1 MRLSRHTMLGLAM
14 LGSSLCAFSQAP
26 KEGAAKGAPK
36 GGPRRPALFFKED
49 WKQAPGGGEHGLTQA
64 NVANESL
71 ELKLYGEDA
80 KNMQLTGTDGDDNN
94 PTHAWTGLCEKPCAM
109 AFRDKKN
116 FADLSGLARIQWVTK
131 MSGFHKIHPIVK
143 LADGTWLVGDVADG
157 SVADW
162 LQSDI
167 AMSEVRWLK
176 LDIEKVVTKGNW
188 VEHPDLTKVDEI
200 GFADLMPS
208 SGHGPGGWADVA
220 RFEVFA
226 KPVAR

>member
-1 MRLSRHTMLGLAM
+1 MLGLVM
-14 LGSSLCAFSQAP
+14 LGGSLCAFSQAP
-26 KEGAAKGAPK
+26 AKEGAKGGPK
-36 GGPRRPALFFKED
+36 GGARVTRPAAFFKED
-49 WKQAPGGGEHGLTQA
+49 WKQTPGGGEHGLTQA
-64 NVANESL
+64 NVGNENL

-80 KNMQLTGTDGDDNN
+80 KNMQVTGADGDDNN
-94 PTHAWTGLCEKPCAM
+94 PTHAWTGLCERPCAM
-109 AFRDKKN
+109 ALRDKKSY
-116 FADLSGLARIQWVTK
+116 ADLSGLARISWVTK

-143 LADGTWLVGDVADG
+143 LADGTWLVGDTADG

-167 AMSEVRWLK
+167 ALSEVRWLK
-176 LDIEKVVTKGNW
+176 LDIEKIETKGNW
-188 VEHPDLTKVDEI
+188 VDHPDLSKVDEI

>member
-1 MRLSRHTMLGLAM
+1 MQVT
-14 LGSSLCAFSQAP
+14 
-26 KEGAAKGAPK
+26 GA
-36 GGPRRPALFFKED
+36 
-49 WKQAPGGGEHGLTQA
+49 
-64 NVANESL
+64 
-71 ELKLYGEDA
+71 
-80 KNMQLTGTDGDDNN
+80 DGDDNN
-94 PTHAWTGLCEKPCAM
+94 PTHAWTGLCERPCAL
-109 AFRDKKN
+109 ALRDKKSY
-116 FADLSGLARIQWVTK
+116 ADLSGLARIQWVTK

-143 LADGTWLVGDVADG
+143 LADGTWLVGDTADG

-167 AMSEVRWLK
+167 ALSEVRWLK
-176 LDIEKVVTKGNW
+176 LDIEKIETKGNW
-188 VEHPDLTKVDEI
+188 VEHPDLSKVDEI

>member
-1 MRLSRHTMLGLAM
+1 MILSRPTMLGLVL
-14 LGSSLCAFSQAP
+14 LGGSLCAFSQAP
-26 KEGAAKGAPK
+26 KEGAAKGGPK
-36 GGPRRPALFFKED
+36 GGPRRPPVFFKED
-49 WKQAPGGGEHGLTQA
+49 WKQASGGGEHGLTQA
-64 NVANESL
+64 NVANENL
-71 ELKLYGEDA
+71 ELKMYGEDG
-80 KNMQLTGTDGDDNN
+80 KNMQLTGIDGDENN
-94 PTHAWTGLCEKPCAM
+94 PTHAWTGLCEKPCAV
-109 AFRDKKN
+109 ALRDKKN
-116 FADLSGLARIQWVTK
+116 YADLSGLARVQWVTK

-143 LADGTWLVGDVADG
+143 LADGTWLVGDAAEG

-167 AMSEVRWLK
+167 ALSEVRWLK
-176 LDIEKVVTKGNW
+176 LDIEKIETKGNW